1 MKKSLGFGLFVS
13 DVISG
18 VGLGQGYGP
27 QLQRLKNIFEMTK
40 KISHFGQNVW
50 KYKLMNAVTASF
62 NTFTLGLI

>member
-40 KISHFGQNVW
+40 KISHFGQNV
-50 KYKLMNAVTASF
+50 
-62 NTFTLGLI
+62 